1 MTDANPGVLE
11 GAALHLAGSLRRIGL
26 RDAARAVY
34 RRILRHAPGNR
45 RAHLGLART
54 DLPGD
59 DYIEV
64 LAAVHERLR
73 PRVYLEI
80 GVSQGASLRLA
91 RPPTFA
97 AGVDP
102 RPHLCHTCAAE
113 TEVFVETSD
122 AFFAAYDS
130 RPRLAGRCVDL
141 AFLDGLHSFEQTLRD
156 FINVERRAAPGA
168 LVLIHD
174 CLPSDAA
181 AAARE
186 PRSFFWAGDVWK
198 LIPILATWRPDLELT
213 AIGAWPTGLLAIR
226 RLDPAS
232 GVLERGYDEIV
243 AAFMDMPFER
253 FAAEWRPRLAIV
265 RSNAAAVARLLSAS
279 APTST
284 RA

>member
-34 RRILRHAPGNR
+34 RRILAHAPDNR

-59 DYIEV
+59 DYVEV
-64 LAAVHERLR
+64 LAALHEALK
-73 PRVYLEI
+73 PQFYLEI

-102 RPHLCHTCAAE
+102 RPHLCHQFVAE
-113 TEVFVETSD
+113 TEVFTETSD
-122 AFFAAYDS
+122 AFFAAYAS
-130 RPRLAGRCVDL
+130 RPQVAGRLVDF

-168 LVLIHD
+168 VVTVHD

-198 LIPILATWRPDLELT
+198 LIPILATYRPDLELSV
-213 AIGAWPTGLLAIR
+213 IGAWPTGLLAIR

-232 GVLERGYDEIV
+232 DVLDRGYDNIV
-243 AAFMDMPFER
+243 AAFMGMPYER
-253 FAAEWRPRLAIV
+253 FAAEWRPQLPIV
-265 RSNAAAVARLLSAS
+265 RSDAPAVARRLAQ
-279 APTST
+279 
-284 RA
+284 RRG